1 MSTALIDSLRTLVT
15 KGGLSRSGLARAAG
29 LHANSLRRL
38 GEADWNPTADT
49 MAKLETYLLKREG
62 GTALASPEEIIDDAR
77 NGRMFI
83 LVDDEDRENEGDL
96 VIPAQMA
103 TPDAIN
109 FMATHGR
116 GLICL
121 TLTKQRVDQLGLD
134 LMSRHN
140 GTRHETAFTV
150 SIEAREGV
158 TTGISAADRAR
169 TISVAIDSSKTRDD
183 IVSPGHVFPLVAKDG
198 GVLIR
203 TGHTEAAV
211 DVARLAGLNP
221 SGVICEIMNDDGT
234 MARLD
239 DLIPFAQK
247 HRLKIGTIRD
257 LIAYRRKHD
266 HLVEKRAESR
276 FNSRWG
282 GDWTAYTFYNKATGD
297 ENMALVKG
305 RIEPEKPT
313 LVRMHSLSVFADI
326 LGEDNERAG
335 LLNRA
340 MDIIAQE
347 GAGVIVLINTP
358 LSRNLAKTMHIR
370 ERVRAGEKPP
380 VEELRDYG
388 VGAQILSE
396 LGVHDMILLT
406 NHHQSLVALDGYD
419 LSVVGHRTIDL

>member
-1 MSTALIDSLRTLVT
+1 MSTLLIENLRSLVT
-15 KGGLSRSGLARAAG
+15 DGGMSRSGLARAAG

-38 GEADWNPTADT
+38 GETDWNPTADT
-49 MAKLETYLLKREG
+49 LTKLETYLLKREG
-62 GTALASPEEIIDDAR
+62 GTALASPEEIINEAR

-121 TLTKQRVDQLGLD
+121 ALARPRVEQLGLD
-134 LMSRHN
+134 LMSRNN

-169 TISVAIDSSKTRDD
+169 TISVAIDASKSRDD
-183 IVSPGHVFPLVAKDG
+183 IVTPGHVFPLVAKDG
-198 GVLIR
+198 GVLVR

-221 SGVICEIMNDDGT
+221 SGVICEVMKDDGT

-266 HLVEKRAESR
+266 HLVEKRVETR
-276 FNSRWG
+276 FTSKWG
-282 GDWTAYTFYNKATGD
+282 SDWTAVTFFNKATG
-297 ENMALVKG
+297 EETLVLQKG
-305 RIEPEKPT
+305 KVDPEKPT
-313 LVRMHSLSVFADI
+313 LVRMHTLSVFTDI
-326 LGEDNERAG
+326 LGEEN
-335 LLNRA
+335 NRSG
-340 MDIIAQE
+340 MLQRSMEIISQE
-347 GAGVIVLINTP
+347 GAGVIVLLNRPMSTN
-358 LSRNLAKTMHIR
+358 LSKTLQLR
-370 ERVRAGEKPP
+370 ERIRAGEEPP
-380 VEELRDYG
+380 LEELRDYG
-388 VGAQILSE
+388 VGAQILAE
-396 LGVHDMILLT
+396 LGVHDMVLLS
-406 NHHQSLVALDGYD
+406 NSNQSLIALDGYD
-419 LSVVGHRTIDL
+419 LSVVGHRPIEL